1 MSMTFAQAIAP
12 VSTEDFFAHSFEKR
26 HLVIRRGQAD
36 YYSGLLGSA
45 DIDWAVST
53 LGLSVPE
60 VNVVQADRDITA
72 TDFAYDSGFV
82 DPVAVNQLFADGATV
97 ILSNLQERLPK
108 LALFCRELEK
118 VFSARVQT
126 NIYFT
131 PAHSQGFKA
140 HYDGHDVLVLQVE
153 GTKEWRIYDTPV
165 HLPLE
170 EQAFNPHDVPI
181 GALTDSFV
189 LEPGDMVYVP
199 RGLTHD
205 AVSTDQTSLHITT
218 GLMMRS
224 WADLMVEVVRK
235 MALHD
240 PAFREGLPP
249 GFANAA
255 FDGGQAEA
263 TFAALKA
270 KLQNATLSPVLDE
283 FREEFLSTRLPRAHG
298 QLAQMSKLDGL
309 TTESLLGARNSLI
322 WRMSDVP
329 GKNGEPD
336 QVALSCQGAVLTL
349 PAYARTPLEFAIS
362 TPRFRAGDLPGDLDD
377 EGKLVL
383 LRRLVREGLI
393 VFTEPDR

>member
-1 MSMTFAQAIAP
+1 MSMSFDQAIAP
-12 VSTEDFFAHSFEKR
+12 VTARDFFDHSFEKR

-36 YYSGLLGSA
+36 YYSSLLSST

-72 TDFAYDSGFV
+72 ADFAYDSGFV
-82 DPVAVNQLFADGATV
+82 DPVAVNQLFAEGATV

-108 LALFCRELEK
+108 LANFCRDLEK

-126 NIYFT
+126 NIYMT

-170 EQAFNPHDVPI
+170 EQGFNPHDVPI
-181 GALTDSFV
+181 GELTDSFV

-224 WADLMVEVVRK
+224 WADVMVEAVRK
-235 MALHD
+235 MALND
-240 PAFREGLPP
+240 VAFREGLPP
-249 GFANAA
+249 GYANEGFATT
-255 FDGGQAEA
+255 DAEA
-263 TFAALKA
+263 KF
-270 KLQNATLSPVLDE
+270 ATLLGKLSTATLTPILNE
-283 FREEFLSTRLPRAHG
+283 FREDFIATRLPRAHG
-298 QLAQMSKLDGL
+298 QLAQMARLD
-309 TTESLLGARNSLI
+309 SLGPNSVLGARPTLI
-322 WRMSDVP
+322 YRLTEVP
-329 GKNGEPD
+329 AKGDQPD
-336 QVALSCQGAVLTL
+336 SVALSCQGTVITL
-349 PAYARTPLEFAIS
+349 PAHAREPLAFAVS
-362 TPRFRAGDLPGDLDD
+362 TPRFTMADMPGNLDD
-377 EGKLVL
+377 PGKTVL
-383 LRRLVREGLI
+383 LRRLVREGL
-393 VFTEPDR
+393 VHVLE

>member
-1 MSMTFAQAIAP
+1 MSMSFDQAIAP
-12 VSTEDFFAHSFEKR
+12 VTVRDFFDHSFEKR

-36 YYSGLLGSA
+36 YYSSLLSST

-72 TDFAYDSGFV
+72 ADFAYDSGFV
-82 DPVAVNQLFADGATV
+82 DPVAVNQLFAEGATV

-108 LALFCRELEK
+108 LANFCRDLEK

-126 NIYFT
+126 NIYMT

-170 EQAFNPHDVPI
+170 EQGFNPHDVPI
-181 GALTDSFV
+181 GELTDSFV

-224 WADLMVEVVRK
+224 WADVMVEAVRK
-235 MALHD
+235 MALND
-240 PAFREGLPP
+240 VAFREGLPP
-249 GFANAA
+249 GYANEGFATT
-255 FDGGQAEA
+255 DAEA
-263 TFAALKA
+263 KF
-270 KLQNATLSPVLDE
+270 ATLLGKLSTATLTPILNE
-283 FREEFLSTRLPRAHG
+283 FREDFIATRLPRAHG
-298 QLAQMSKLDGL
+298 QLAQMARLD
-309 TTESLLGARNSLI
+309 SLGPNSVLGARPTLI
-322 WRMSDVP
+322 YRLTQVP
-329 GKNGEPD
+329 AKGDQPD
-336 QVALSCQGAVLTL
+336 SVALSCQGTVITL
-349 PAYARTPLEFAIS
+349 PAHAREPLAFAVS
-362 TPRFRAGDLPGDLDD
+362 TPRFTMADMPGNLDD
-377 EGKLVL
+377 PGKTVL
-383 LRRLVREGLI
+383 LRRLVREGL
-393 VFTEPDR
+393 VHVLE